1 MEQTISTKK
10 SGPKREKEEE
20 IEIAALIPAYNSE
33 DTVGKVVEGILKY
46 VSDVFVVNDGSDDDT
61 GGVAEASGAFVINH
75 ESRQGKGGALKTGF
89 AFLIKK
95 GYRAVLTLDA
105 DLQHETEDIPRL
117 TERYREGNVDL
128 VIGSRMASSENIPKY
143 RLIPNL
149 VGNFFLSRASG
160 REIQD
165 SQSGMRIYSTKLLKG
180 ITLTTKKYDTESEAI
195 IKAGRAGFNFA
206 FVPIK
211 AIYAENQTTFF
222 RPVRDTF
229 LICMVYLRSLIE

>member
-10 SGPKREKEEE
+10 SGPKREKEKEV
-20 IEIAALIPAYNSE
+20 AALIPAYNSA
-33 DTVGKVVEGILKY
+33 DTVGKVVEGTMKY

-75 ESRQGKGGALKTGF
+75 ESRQGKGGALRTGF
-89 AFLIKK
+89 AFLIEK
-95 GYRAVLTLDA
+95 GYGAVLTLDA
-105 DLQHETEDIPRL
+105 DLQHETDDIPKL
-117 TERYREGNVDL
+117 IERYREGDIDI

-149 VGNFFLSRASG
+149 VGNFFISKASG
-160 REIQD
+160 KEIMD
-165 SQSGMRIYSTKLLKG
+165 SQSGMRIYSTKLLKK
-180 ITLTTKKYDTESEAI
+180 ITLTTKKYNTESEAI
-195 IKAGRAGFNFA
+195 IKAGKAGFNFA

-211 AIYAENQTTFF
+211 AIYAENQVTFF